1 MSENS
6 SLSLIK
12 QNESELKKIEAVKA
26 LAHLI
31 KKYAGEL
38 SKANN
43 NNKSSC

>member
-12 QNESELKKIEAVKA
+12 QNESELKKVEAVKA

-38 SKANN
+38 SK
-43 NNKSSC
+43 NK

>member
-1 MSENS
+1 MSKNC

-12 QNESELKKIEAVKA
+12 QNESQIKKVEAVKA

-38 SKANN
+38 SKENN
-43 NNKSSC
+43 NNQSSC